1 MRKENILKDTCLGEK
16 TRLKLRGLVTNRE
29 CIYIILLIYWV
40 CVSGEGL
47 SRGRAMQST
56 REPC

>member
-29 CIYIILLIYWV
+29 CIYIILPI
-40 CVSGEGL
+40 
-47 SRGRAMQST
+47 
-56 REPC
+56 